1 MCAARCSSCTSII
14 CTRCVCSCVEAVVS
28 CVEGV
33 PLPSSVGDSTIAS
46 PTLSEPSPV
55 EPSPVEP
62 ECSPEP
68 LECPLL
74 TGLDGRNES
83 WLSVSE
89 AGEAHIRFR
98 CVGSSVEETCS
109 LKIAHHPPLDFWEQ
123 KKEGCPQLSAR
134 EAAAP
139 QNTDPGL

>member
-1 MCAARCSSCTSII
+1 MCAARCSSCTSIV

-46 PTLSEPSPV
+46 PTLSTLS

-74 TGLDGRNES
+74 TDLDGRNES

-89 AGEAHIRFR
+89 AGDAHIRLR

-109 LKIAHHPPLDFWEQ
+109 LKIAPRPPFDSWKQ
-123 KKEGCPQLSAR
+123 KETGPQQP
-134 EAAAP
+134 AAP
-139 QNTDPGL
+139 